1 MTLTIG
7 PLRAEPGQKTRG
19 SLPAD
24 LGPTTAEVPLILVN
38 GSRPG
43 PRIVITGGVH
53 GGEFIPVD
61 ATTRLAGLLEP
72 DEIAGQLVIC
82 PVANPPAVYGGRLN
96 ISPLDG
102 VNINRVFPGDKD
114 GGPTDRMAAWLFEHL
129 IDGADAYI
137 DLHSGGIDQHLL
149 DFVGYRRTGDDEL
162 TRKEQGDGP
171 RGRIR
176 TGHLRHQ
183 PGRRQQPRRG
193 EPAGHPR
200 DPRRD
205 RKLGD
210 RNPATV
216 RRLLDALHRLLHHLG
231 VIEAPQHLAPVTVQ
245 PRDWIWTGE
254 VESPVAGLWYP
265 DAVTGDEV
273 TEGQTIGRII
283 DPVDG
288 TQHKIT
294 AVSTGTIIYNMNGLT
309 VRPGT
314 HLAAIATPHHSR
326 ASSPPTDSIPLP
338 HRDGPHFTPSRRI
351 VYPSRSCG
359 LSPPTARPR
368 PARPLHD
375 RCPQRGHARTTR
387 YAGCHESGVVLL

>member
-7 PLRAEPGQKTRG
+7 RLRAEPGQKTRG

-24 LGPTTAEVPLILVN
+24 LGTTRVDVPLILVN
-38 GSRPG
+38 GSSPG
-43 PRIVITGGVH
+43 PTVVITGGVH
-53 GGEFIPVD
+53 GGEFIGLD

-72 DEIAGQLVIC
+72 DDVAGRLVIC

-129 IDGADAYI
+129 IDGADAYV

-149 DFVGYRRTGDDEL
+149 DFVGYRLTGDDEL
-162 TRKEQGDGP
+162 DAKNKAMAHAVGYELVIFGTSPDGGNSHAAANRQGVP
-171 RGRIR
+171 AILVE
-176 TGHLRHQ
+176 TGQ
-183 PGRRQQPRRG
+183 
-193 EPAGHPR
+193 
-200 DPRRD
+200 
-205 RKLGD
+205 LGD
-210 RNPATV
+210 RDPATV
-216 RRLLDALHRLLHHLG
+216 RRLLDALYRLLHHLG
-231 VIEAPQHLAPVTVQ
+231 VLEAPQHLAPVTVQ
-245 PRDWIWTGE
+245 PRDWMWTGE

-288 TQHKIT
+288 AEHKVA
-294 AVSTGTIIYNMNGLT
+294 AVSSGKIIYNMNGLS

-314 HLAAIATPHHSR
+314 HLAAIAIPHH
-326 ASSPPTDSIPLP
+326 
-338 HRDGPHFTPSRRI
+338 
-351 VYPSRSCG
+351 
-359 LSPPTARPR
+359 
-368 PARPLHD
+368 
-375 RCPQRGHARTTR
+375 
-387 YAGCHESGVVLL
+387 

>member
-53 GGEFIPVD
+53 GGEFIGVD
-61 ATTRLAGLLEP
+61 AATRLAGLLEP
-72 DEIAGQLVIC
+72 DDVAGQLVIC

-96 ISPLDG
+96 VSPLDG

-149 DFVGYRRTGDDEL
+149 DFVGYRLTGDDEL
-162 TRKEQGDGP
+162 TAKNKAMAHAVGYERVIFGTSAEGGNSHAAANRQGIP
-171 RGRIR
+171 AILVE
-176 TGHLRHQ
+176 TG
-183 PGRRQQPRRG
+183 
-193 EPAGHPR
+193 
-200 DPRRD
+200 
-205 RKLGD
+205 KLGD

-231 VIEAPQHLAPVTVQ
+231 VIEAPQHPAAVTVQ

-283 DPVDG
+283 DPVDD
-288 TQHKIT
+288 TEHKIA
-294 AVSTGTIIYNMNGLT
+294 AVSSGTVIYNMNGLT

-314 HLAAIATPHHSR
+314 HLAAIATPH
-326 ASSPPTDSIPLP
+326 D
-338 HRDGPHFTPSRRI
+338 
-351 VYPSRSCG
+351 
-359 LSPPTARPR
+359 
-368 PARPLHD
+368 
-375 RCPQRGHARTTR
+375 
-387 YAGCHESGVVLL
+387 